1 MVKTLLIGDE
11 DAVRF
16 QNTLNNFIADKNVI
30 DIKYTAFPIV
40 TESYSNGAPKAVGAV
55 DRALVI
61 YEED

>member
-1 MVKTLLIGDE
+1 MVKTHLIGDN
-11 DAVRF
+11 DGARF
-16 QNTLNNFIADKNVI
+16 QESLNNFIADKKIV

-61 YEED
+61 YEE